1 VGVTDTF
8 VCDHYFITLSFQS
21 LRICISTTYDQILN
35 LLGDGNIS
43 DLSISS
49 IASEDDLD
57 YLLQQ
62 FENDGYSG
70 IIEDEHLTLTSAEI
84 FDESENLSEQG
95 LVFL

>member
-1 VGVTDTF
+1 MA
-8 VCDHYFITLSFQS
+8 LNEN
-21 LRICISTTYDQILN
+21 QILN

-70 IIEDEHLTLTSAEI
+70 IIENEHLALANADI
-84 FDESENLSEQG
+84 FNESENYMGKPKSQRAKFGHFPE
-95 LVFL
+95 FDEKKEAT